1 MKKIILLIVLLAVMI
16 LSAQKSQSRPIGLVT
31 NQVGFHPDQYKEV
44 LVSYDKILND
54 KTFAIID
61 TQDKICF
68 SGQLKDFGFD
78 PDSGDCVA
86 KGDFTMFKENGT
98 FRVRCGAGLTSY
110 PFTIGETIN
119 TPVLKLALRWFY
131 LQRSGPAIDDPVSGI
146 KRPASL
152 TAPAP
157 LWGPKGPIP
166 GKKVDITGG
175 WFDAGDYGRYA
186 SPAATTL
193 MSLFYAWQLRP
204 GIFPDG
210 FSRIPESHNG
220 VSDLLDEIR
229 WELEWLLKVQRQ
241 DGAVHHK
248 ATHTA
253 YSYLMPDQIQ
263 EPVYL
268 FDVSTQAT
276 AQFTG
281 VMAYA
286 AMAFAKIDRAF
297 AARLLKAAEKAWAWL
312 EKTPQKYP
320 VGGFKNP
327 LLADGVEVTGGPYS
341 VFDRDENEHRL
352 WAAASLFYATGRE
365 SFHQALKK
373 LWARRDQAAK
383 FYDMNSLDGYA
394 FAVFTS
400 LDNSKLN
407 AQVRKEMLDTVRN
420 QSETLLQL
428 ISKTGYSVTLT
439 GVKPPFDYT
448 WGSTEYVNQRGLYL
462 LLTHR
467 HLPDPRYVDGAA
479 RQLNWVLGAN
489 PLNRCLINGEVGS
502 TPLKTSHHAMSM
514 LLKKPYPGSIGEGP
528 NGSTP
533 GGDPALTRL
542 LARKPPPPP
551 AKCFI
556 DDWESYATNEPTIYN
571 NAAFVALAAFFSR

>member
-1 MKKIILLIVLLAVMI
+1 MNKIICSSIFFAALILPAQENLNTQLGLA
-16 LSAQKSQSRPIGLVT
+16 T
-31 NQVGFHPDQYKEV
+31 NQVGFHPEQFKEV
-44 LVSYDKILND
+44 LVSYDKILSD
-54 KTFAIID
+54 KTFTIID
-61 TQDKICF
+61 EQDKVRF
-68 SGQLKDFGFD
+68 SGCLKDFGFD
-78 PDSGDCVA
+78 ADSGDYVA
-86 KGDFTMFKENGT
+86 KGDFTPFREKGT
-98 FRVRCGAGLTSY
+98 FRVRNGAGLTSFL
-110 PFTIGETIN
+110 FTIGETIN
-119 TPVLKLALRWFY
+119 TPVLKLALRWLY
-131 LQRSGPAIDDPVSGI
+131 LQRSGPAIDDQVSGI
-146 KRPASL
+146 KRPANL

-166 GKKVDITGG
+166 GKRVDITGG
-175 WFDAGDYGRYA
+175 WFDAGDYGRYT

-210 FSRIPESHNG
+210 FSRIPESGNN

-229 WELEWLLKVQRQ
+229 WELEWLLKMQRE

-253 YSYLMPDQIQ
+253 YSYLMPDQIK

-286 AMAFAKIDRAF
+286 ATVFAKIDKPF
-297 AARLLKAAEKAWAWL
+297 AARLLGAAEKAWAWL

-327 LLADGVEVTGGPYS
+327 LLPDGVEVTGGPYS
-341 VFDRDENEHRL
+341 VFDRDENELRL
-352 WAAASLFYATGRE
+352 WAVASLFYATGRE
-365 SFHQALKK
+365 SFQQTLKK
-373 LWARRDQAAK
+373 LWARRDQK
-383 FYDMNSLDGYA
+383 TRIYDMNSLDGYA

-400 LDNSKLN
+400 LNNPKLDKL
-407 AQVRKEMLDTVRN
+407 VRKEMLDTVRD

-428 ISKTGYSVTLT
+428 IEKTGYSVTLS
-439 GVKPPFDYT
+439 GINPPFDYT

-462 LLTHR
+462 LLANR
-467 HLPDPRYVDGAA
+467 HLPDRRYVDGAA

-489 PLNRCLINGEVGS
+489 PLHRCLINGDVGS
-502 TPLKTSHHAMSM
+502 APLKTSHHAMSM
-514 LLKKPYPGSIGEGP
+514 LLKRSYPGSIGEGP
-528 NGSTP
+528 NASNP
-533 GGDPALTRL
+533 GDDPALTRL

-551 AKCFI
+551 AKCLV